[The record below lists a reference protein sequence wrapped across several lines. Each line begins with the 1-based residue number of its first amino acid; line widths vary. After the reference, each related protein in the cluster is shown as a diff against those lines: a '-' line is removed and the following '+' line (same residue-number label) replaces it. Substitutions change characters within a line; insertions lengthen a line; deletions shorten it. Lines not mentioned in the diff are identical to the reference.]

1 MNTPDTNKDTALEGI
16 AMPGFALN
24 IPEQFAAAMAAH
36 QEINAATAAMDHAF
50 ILGGS
55 GAAALPDSFKLHDLE
70 AYMPQRRRP
79 RGTYSTQYVPAF
91 AAYTVA
97 HAQDGTTVFVDADRM
112 RATAVLD
119 LGTSSFP
126 GHTDNRAVLELKP
139 TAAYAALCKFAGT
152 RQGQADAAEFFED
165 WAQHVE
171 MAFYADGEQIELRK
185 AIAAVRRIT
194 IDSARKVESEAQQLS
209 ASMSAFES
217 VQASSREPLPTTIYF
232 TTKPYADLEPRL
244 FVLRLSVTVGDKAP
258 QLVAR
263 IQNAEQHTQQMGEEL
278 VLLAASAMRAH
289 PEIAVLQGSY
299 SKGN

>member
-1 MNTPDTNKDTALEGI
+1 MTTPEATKDTAIEAA

-24 IPEQFAAAMAAH
+24 IPEQFAATMAAY

-79 RGTYSTQYVPAF
+79 RGTYTTQYAQAF
-91 AAYTVA
+91 ARYTA
-97 HAQDGTTVFVDADRM
+97 THAQHGATVFVDADRM

-119 LGTSSFP
+119 LGTASNP

-139 TAAYAALCKFAGT
+139 TAAYAALCKFADA
-152 RQGQADAAEFFED
+152 RQGQSEVAEFFED
-165 WAQHVE
+165 WSQHVE
-171 MAFYADGEQIELRK
+171 MAFYADSEQIELRK

-194 IDSARKVESEAQQLS
+194 IDSMRKLESEAQQLS

-217 VQASSREPLPTTIYF
+217 VQASSKEPIPTTIYF

-244 FVLRLSVTVGDKAP
+244 FVLRLSVTLGEKAP

-278 VLLAASAMRAH
+278 VHLVASAMQ
-289 PEIAVLQGSY
+289 ESENILVLQGSY
-299 SKGN
+299 GKGA